1 MPDTKSTCKDESHF
15 FSLIKKT
22 IALTIASERIKCI
35 RINLTKEVKGLYVE
49 NYKTRMKETIKK
61 QKDTCI
67 HGFMSLKHS
76 HLPKAISRFSAIP
89 IPTAFLT
96 ETEKKKFSILY
107 RTTKDPRSSPEKED
121 NTEGIHS
128 LISNDITKQ

>member
-1 MPDTKSTCKDESHF
+1 M
-15 FSLIKKT
+15 
-22 IALTIASERIKCI
+22 
-35 RINLTKEVKGLYVE
+35 KGLYVE
-49 NYKTRMKETIKK
+49 NYKTRMKETTKK

-67 HGFMSLKHS
+67 HGFVSLKHS

-96 ETEKKKFSILY
+96 ETEKKN
-107 RTTKDPRSSPEKED
+107 SPFCIEPQKTPEAALEKED